1 MPLDSLDGTLLPNQL
16 WTFLESHTG
25 RFKGHFTVF
34 PLFIG
39 FPDVFCII
47 SLHRFLGN
55 RTPPFPPF
63 AKNLL
68 DLVAPISVKKHGTL
82 PQIMNPSSWI
92 PRIYIKVSRT
102 ANSHQHHQPIIIY

>member
-16 WTFLESHTG
+16 WTFLESYTG

-55 RTPPFPPF
+55 KTPLFPPYL
-63 AKNLL
+63 AKNL
-68 DLVAPISVKKHGTL
+68 LVAPISVEKNMGRFPK
-82 PQIMNPSSWI
+82 
-92 PRIYIKVSRT
+92 
-102 ANSHQHHQPIIIY
+102 